1 MARTPSNMVEL
12 GTQVPDFFL
21 PEVNVGD
28 KVGPNDLTGAKAFVI
43 MFISK
48 HCPFVQHILEQ
59 ITSLTNQY
67 LDKSIRFAAITSNDV
82 ENYPDDHPDE
92 VGKMA
97 RELGWQFPVLYD
109 EDQSVAKAFD
119 AACTPDFF
127 VYNKQA
133 KLIYRGQLDGSR
145 PGNDVECDGRDL
157 RAALDA
163 VLNGELPS
171 TDQRPSLGC
180 NIKWKS

>member
-1 MARTPSNMVEL
+1 MAKTQSTMVEL
-12 GTQVPDFFL
+12 GSKVPDFFI

-28 KVGPNDLTGAKAFVI
+28 KVGPNDLIGAKAFVI

-48 HCPFVQHILEQ
+48 HCPYVQNILEQ
-59 ITSLTNQY
+59 ITALTNEY
-67 LDKSIRFAAITSNDV
+67 LDKSIRFAAITSNDI
-82 ENYPDDHPDE
+82 EKYPDDHPDQ

-97 RELGWQFPVLYD
+97 QELGWKFPVLFD
-109 EDQSVAKAFD
+109 ADQSVARAFD

-133 KLIYRGQLDGSR
+133 ELVYRGQLDDSR
-145 PGNDVECDGRDL
+145 PGNGRISDGKDL

-163 VLNGELPS
+163 ILAGNKPT
-171 TDQRPSLGC
+171 TDQHPSLGC
-180 NIKWKS
+180 NIKWK